1 MPRDPDCVFCQIVA
15 DTGKCLLL
23 AEDPEALA
31 FMDIHPANPG
41 HCLVIPKGHWPTVF
55 DIPSNAFASVGRLVV
70 RVAAGVQQALR
81 PPGLSL
87 VQANGPA
94 ANQTVA
100 HLHVH
105 VLPRQRDDSA
115 ALELVA
121 HRSRRCRSHGRN
133 CHSNTGPTSVRL
145 TAAAPQVHGGSS
157 VVDNQPEFPIVLPWW
172 RWSPP
177 LTALRANDSS

>member
-15 DTGKCLLL
+15 DTGKCVLL

-55 DIPSNAFASVGRLVV
+55 DIPPDAFAAVARLVV
-70 RVAAGVQQALR
+70 RVAAAVRQALAPR
-81 PPGLSL
+81 GLSL

-94 ANQTVA
+94 ASQTVP

-105 VLPRQRDDSA
+105 VLPRLEDDR
-115 ALELVA
+115 LLLNW
-121 HRSRRCRSHGRN
+121 SR
-133 CHSNTGPTSVRL
+133 TGVGDADRTAE
-145 TAAAPQVHGGSS
+145 TAAQIR
-157 VVDNQPEFPIVLPWW
+157 DRLLP
-172 RWSPP
+172 
-177 LTALRANDSS
+177 D